1 MVLEVLVMGKDDLWT
16 GWQAQERDVMWV
28 PEVLEQGYE
37 ICLLKNNTWHALVE
51 LESLTV
57 GHQLID
63 RSLDLV
69 TMEAEGWGLKKDFW
83 GF

>member
-63 RSLDLV
+63 HVSTNAHHELGSVRSIRS
-69 TMEAEGWGLKKDFW
+69 
-83 GF
+83 